1 MFERDFYLQKL
12 ISFRDTAE
20 LIKVITGIRRCGK
33 SFLLELY
40 GDYLTSHGVRP
51 ASLLKINFENMAWSG
66 IDSAASLNDF
76 VKKNKAKRGKTYVLL
91 DEVQKIDEWERA
103 VNSLR
108 LDRSLDIY
116 ITGSNTYMLNSSL
129 STLLSGRYVEIKM
142 LPLSFA
148 EFLVFT
154 GKARSRRSLAEWFE
168 RYITQGGFPGL
179 FSFKQGHSENGDSLV
194 REYLSGIYSTV
205 VMKDIITMN
214 QIRDVDIL
222 EKIILFLADNI
233 GYLASA
239 KKIADHLT
247 ASGRKASSYTVDNYI
262 KTLENAYLFYRVRRS
277 DIKGRGLLS
286 TNDKFFIADL
296 GLRWFL
302 KGRQT
307 DFGSTL
313 ENIVYFELLRKGYN
327 VAVGKFDSLEV
338 DFVAWNET
346 EKIYIQ
352 VTSTMAAPEV
362 RERELLPLQK
372 IRDNYKKTVLS
383 MDSPGPFTDIN
394 GIFHYNIIDFLL
406 GKVRL

>member
-1 MFERDFYLQKL
+1 MFNRNFYLQKL
-12 ISFRDTAE
+12 VSFRDTAE

-40 GDYLTSHGVRP
+40 SNYLTSCGVKE
-51 ASLLKINFENMAWSG
+51 SSVLKINFEDMEWSG
-66 IDSAASLNDF
+66 IDSASSLHDF

-91 DEVQKIDEWERA
+91 DEVQKIGEWEKA

-108 LDRSLDIY
+108 LDRSLDMY

-154 GKARSRRSLAEWFE
+154 GKARSRHSVSEWFT
-168 RYITQGGFPGL
+168 RYMTQGGFPGL
-179 FSFKQGHSENGDSLV
+179 FSFNREPSGSGDFLV
-194 REYLSGIYSTV
+194 REYLSGIYNTV

-233 GYLASA
+233 GYVVSA
-239 KKIADHLT
+239 KKIADSLN
-247 ASGRKASSYTVDNYI
+247 ASGRKVSSYTVDNYI
-262 KTLENAYLFYRVRRS
+262 KMLENAYLFYRVRRS

-327 VAVGKFDSLEV
+327 AAVGKFDSLEV

-346 EKIYIQ
+346 EKIYVQ
-352 VTSTMAAPEV
+352 VTSTMAPPEV
-362 RERELLPLQK
+362 RERELLPLKK
-372 IRDNYKKTVLS
+372 IRDNYKKLVLS
-383 MDSPGPFTDIN
+383 LDPPGPFTDID
-394 GIFHYNIIDFLL
+394 GIFHYNIIDFLT